1 MIDVTKIHAYHEII
15 AQDQH
20 IQRIAQEEEELG
32 NGLFQLIRRE
42 APKAIHFIGCG
53 SSYFLGS
60 ALHEHL
66 QRISQGSI
74 ESGFASGSE
83 VILGLRKYS
92 KDTLVIAL
100 TRSGNS
106 TETLEALRKAKDRFG
121 VKTAAI
127 TCSNNSSVQSI
138 ADHTVEMPFVVQKS
152 VAMTGGYTATAF
164 IAQLIF
170 LRLFQPELIS
180 VAKQKI
186 PVAAK
191 GVLKESQSVI
201 EGISHDTMSRLRHF
215 SFLGYQEDYG
225 VACEGVIK
233 LTEMALADADAYQPL
248 EYRHGPRAKTGSHS
262 LILLFNQTK
271 TVSVVTPLV
280 SELHRLGAL
289 VISTGRSIDGSVSIS
304 VPELPMNLEWFLKVI
319 PIHWLGLVVSVRQG
333 LNPDEPQNLTPVVE
347 IDPST
352 F

>member
-1 MIDVTKIHAYHEII
+1 MDLSKIHAYHEII
-15 AQDQH
+15 AQEQH
-20 IQRIAQEEEELG
+20 ILRIAQEEEELG
-32 NGLFQLIRRE
+32 GGLFQLIRRQ

-60 ALHEHL
+60 ALHENL

-83 VILGLRKYS
+83 VILGLRKYT

-106 TETLEALRKAKDRFG
+106 TETLEALRKAKEQFG
-121 VKTAAI
+121 VMTAAI
-127 TCSNNSSVQSI
+127 TCSKNSAVQSI
-138 ADHTVEMPFVVQKS
+138 VDHTVEMPFVVQKS

-170 LRLFQPELIS
+170 LRLFQPELIHL
-180 VAKQKI
+180 AKQEI
-186 PVAAK
+186 PTAAK
-191 GVLKESQSVI
+191 DILNEAQSVI
-201 EGISHDTMSRLRHF
+201 QGIPHETIDRLRHF

-225 VACEGVIK
+225 VAYEGVIK

-248 EYRHGPRAKTGSHS
+248 EYRHGPRAKTGTHS
-262 LILLFNQTK
+262 LVLLFGHSK
-271 TVSVVTPLV
+271 MSSILAPLV
-280 SELHRLGAL
+280 SELRHLGAL

-319 PIHWLGLVVSVRQG
+319 PIHWLGLVVSVRLG